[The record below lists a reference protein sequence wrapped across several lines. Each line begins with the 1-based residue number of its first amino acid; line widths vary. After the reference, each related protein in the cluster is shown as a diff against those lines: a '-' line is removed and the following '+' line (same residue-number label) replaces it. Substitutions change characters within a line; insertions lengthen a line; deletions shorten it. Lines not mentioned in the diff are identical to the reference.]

1 MKKRNI
7 GTLGIVGGVK
17 REKTTIADAL
27 KRLYKVREDSTLS
40 EEEIIRLME
49 IQTLISNEK
58 KISLSFEGLRSFLLR
73 AMNYNGFQLEEENE
87 ARLKSFLSVTTDEEI
102 LALYDV
108 EENYGEKNL
117 ANLDNFINASNIDNT
132 FDMQVNESGN
142 GVLPAITKTSRK
154 KLAKSLLNKDK

>member
-1 MKKRNI
+1 MKNKNI

-27 KRLYKVREDSTLS
+27 KKVKKGSTLS

-117 ANLDNFINASNIDNT
+117 ANLDNFTNASNIDNT

-154 KLAKSLLNKDK
+154 KLAKSLLNRDK